1 MTKIAVV
8 GSLTVDMALQTPRV
22 PRPGDNVYGRDFR
35 MGAGGKGAN
44 AATAVVRMG
53 GEALM
58 VGCLGDDYLGE
69 FELTALQ
76 AEGIDAT
83 AVTVVPGASTD
94 VVCVMVLDG
103 GQNAVVAIIRT
114 NLLLTGSAVAAA
126 LHPHWGTLDAIL
138 VNFECSESAVAEAT
152 RLGRAHS
159 IPVVVDAGP
168 VRDYGPEAW
177 RSATVLSPNIQEALT
192 LAAVEASPEPEDHTI
207 RNVAQ
212 ELLAA
217 GPGAVVVKLGHRG
230 ALLLTEEDEVLV
242 PAFAVEAVDTTGAGD
257 AFTAALTL
265 AIAKGSP
272 LPEAVYCANAAG
284 ALATTRFGAR
294 EAMPSQAEIDAFL
307 SKL

>member
-8 GSLTVDMALQTPRV
+8 GSLTVDMALRTPRV
-22 PRPGDNVYGRDFR
+22 PRPGDNVYGDDFR

-44 AATAVVRMG
+44 AATAIVRLG

-58 VGCLGDDYLGE
+58 IGCLGDDNLGQ

-83 AVTVVPGASTD
+83 AVVIVPGASTD

-103 GQNAVVAIIRT
+103 GQNAVLAIIRT

-138 VNFECSESAVAEAT
+138 VNFECSRSAVAEAA
-152 RLGRAHS
+152 RLGKAHS

-168 VRDYGPEAW
+168 VRDYGAEVW
-177 RSATVLSPNIQEALT
+177 SGATVLSPNVQEALT
-192 LAAVEASPEPEDHTI
+192 LAGVEATGPPDDHTL
-207 RNVAQ
+207 RSAARQ
-212 ELLAA
+212 LLAA
-217 GPGAVVVKLGHRG
+217 GPGAVVVKLGDKG
-230 ALLLTEEDEVLV
+230 ALLLTEKDELLI
-242 PAFAVEAVDTTGAGD
+242 PAFPVEAVDTTGAGD

-265 AIAKGSP
+265 ALTEGTA
-272 LPEAVYCANAAG
+272 LPEAIYRANAAG

-294 EAMPSQAEIDAFL
+294 EAMPTQAEIDEFL
-307 SKL
+307 SRL